1 MYNNENNNYN
11 ETPII
16 TNIIPQE
23 DTNSSNVSFANNNTI
38 NKKNTNIT
46 LYLYIIIIILITIAT
61 LLFLSCIEVK
71 GENDLKYKENAKIT
85 YKVLLKENKYYKD
98 TYQTAQ
104 QKYIAS
110 LIDKI
115 DIKFHYDMI
124 FNNNVDTKTNYYLE
138 SSIELTDNERT
149 SKNIYEKKKKLVT
162 KAINDTNST
171 KPVDINESVTIK
183 YNDYTKTV
191 ESLMKD
197 YHLNARGYLKIRLY
211 TNTSIDYKN
220 FANQKQDKSLI
231 YITIPLSTDTVDIT
245 TDYNQINKSKV
256 LSETQNTK
264 LNNNLSFKLSIILYI
279 ISVILIVYILLNPNK
294 IQNTSYKKT
303 LHKIL
308 KEYDRFIVETE
319 TEYKTDNHNIIDVPS
334 FEELLDVKENVE
346 GPIVHKE
353 LDPTMSVFYIKENE
367 DIYRFILKDNKK

>member
-220 FANQKQDKSLI
+220 FTNQKQDKSLM

>member
-23 DTNSSNVSFANNNTI
+23 DTNSSNVSFANNNII

-115 DIKFHYDMI
+115 DVNFHYDMV
-124 FNNNVDTKTNYYLE
+124 FNDNVDTKTNYYLE
-138 SSIELTDNERT
+138 SSIELTDNEKV

-162 KAINDTNST
+162 NDTNNTNSK
-171 KPVDINESVTIK
+171 KPVNINESISIK
-183 YNDYTKTV
+183 YNDYKKTV
-191 ESLMKD
+191 EALKKD

-211 TNTSIDYKN
+211 TDTSIDYKN
-220 FANQKQDKSLI
+220 FANKKQDKSLI

-245 TDYNQINKSKV
+245 TDYNQINKEKV
-256 LSETQNTK
+256 LSETEKTK
-264 LNNNLSFKLSIILYI
+264 LNNNLSFTISILLYI

-294 IQNTSYKKT
+294 IENTSYKRT

>member
-16 TNIIPQE
+16 TNIIPQ
-23 DTNSSNVSFANNNTI
+23 DDISSSNVSFANNNQD

-46 LYLYIIIIILITIAT
+46 LYLYIIIIILVTVAT

-85 YKVLLKENKYYKD
+85 YKVQLKENKYYKD
-98 TYQTAQ
+98 TYQTSQ

-115 DIKFHYDMI
+115 VINFHYEML
-124 FNNNVDTKTNYYLE
+124 FNDTVDTKTNYYLE

-149 SKNIYEKKKKLVT
+149 SKNIYEKKKKLIT
-162 KAINDTNST
+162 KDTNDTNST
-171 KPVDINESVTIK
+171 KPVNINESTSIK
-183 YNDYTKTV
+183 YSDYTKIV
-191 ESLMKD
+191 ENIKKD
-197 YHLNARGYLKIRLY
+197 YHLSARGYLKIRLY
-211 TNTSIDYKN
+211 TDTDIDYKN
-220 FANQKQDKSLI
+220 FAKQKNDKSLI

-256 LSETQNTK
+256 LSETENTK
-264 LNNNLSFKLSIILYI
+264 LNNNLSFKISIILYI

-319 TEYKTDNHNIIDVPS
+319 TDYKIDDHNVIDVPN

-353 LDPTMSVFYIKENE
+353 LDPTMSVFYIKDNE
-367 DIYRFILKDNKK
+367 DIYRFVLKDNTK